1 MQKQKIQKEISNM
14 TELTEEKVLK
24 GFAEGLDCSQQVLGS
39 VADNLHI
46 STEDAYKMSSAFGA
60 GMGHAETCGCVV
72 GALIALG
79 LAYGHSKPND
89 FEIKKIL
96 MAKKQEFEKQFIA
109 AHKSCLCKEILGNDL
124 TTKEGMENIQKQKLL
139 ETVCPKLVVSAS
151 QIVKKLINE
160 RD

>member
-1 MQKQKIQKEISNM
+1 M

-24 GFAEGLDCSQQVLGS
+24 GFAEGLDCSQQVLQS
-39 VADNLHI
+39 VSDKLNI
-46 STEDAYKMSSAFGA
+46 STEDAYKMAAPFGA

-79 LAYGHSKPND
+79 IAYGHSKPND
-89 FEIKKIL
+89 FDKKQIL
-96 MAKKQEFEKQFIA
+96 MAKKQEFEKQFVA
-109 AHKSCLCKEILGNDL
+109 AHKSCICKEILGNDL
-124 TTKEGMENIQKQKLL
+124 TTKEGMAKIQEQKLL

-151 QIVKKLINE
+151 HIVKKLINE